1 MWTDD
6 FIESE
11 KRRMQQTPIIS
22 FSNKDKWIIVM
33 NTDENIKKF
42 NRVMEKTP
50 QEKRPENYKVYY
62 NNPKEYELITEGI
75 RLRAELSEKRERER
89 KLINPD
95 IDEDILNIKSKQG
108 LFDYLLE
115 QRYLYKSSN
124 IDEYS
129 EDREVDHAQLNAEQA
144 ELRRLISKYFKE

>member
-95 IDEDILNIKSKQG
+95 IDENILDVKNKQD
-108 LFDYLLE
+108 LINYFLE
-115 QRYLYKSSN
+115 QRWLYEATN

>member
-42 NRVMEKTP
+42 NRVMEKIH
-50 QEKRPENYKVYY
+50 KK
-62 NNPKEYELITEGI
+62 KDLKITKCI
-75 RLRAELSEKRERER
+75 TTIQK
-89 KLINPD
+89 NM
-95 IDEDILNIKSKQG
+95 N
-108 LFDYLLE
+108 
-115 QRYLYKSSN
+115 
-124 IDEYS
+124 
-129 EDREVDHAQLNAEQA
+129 
-144 ELRRLISKYFKE
+144 